1 MWIIRRIFILFF
13 FLLIN
18 IILFISHPIF
28 FRIMLILSSI
38 IIGVICIKINLS
50 WFFYLLVLV
59 FLGGVIILIIY
70 INTLAINEKFFFYK
84 ISNKALYIIIFI
96 FLFQIFYFKNLFWKI
111 NFSNYI
117 SIRLYESINL
127 LSLIFLILY
136 LLLTLIC
143 VVKLVK
149 FEYGPLIKRL

>member
-1 MWIIRRIFILFF
+1 VILII
-13 FLLIN
+13 
-18 IILFISHPIF
+18 
-28 FRIMLILSSI
+28 SSI
-38 IIGVICIKINLS
+38 IIGVMCIKINLS

-84 ISNKALYIIIFI
+84 INHKYLYLFIFI
-96 FLFQIFYFKNLFWKI
+96 FLLQIIFYKNFFLKI
-111 NFSNYI
+111 NFSNFI
-117 SIRLYESINL
+117 SISLYESINL
-127 LSLIFLILY
+127 LSLIFLIFY

>member
-1 MWIIRRIFILFF
+1 
-13 FLLIN
+13 
-18 IILFISHPIF
+18 
-28 FRIMLILSSI
+28 MLIISSI
-38 IIGVICIKINLS
+38 IIGIICIKINLS
-50 WFFYLLVLV
+50 RFFYLLVLV

-70 INTLAINEKFFFYK
+70 INTLAINEKFYFY
-84 ISNKALYIIIFI
+84 
-96 FLFQIFYFKNLFWKI
+96 KI
-111 NFSNYI
+111 NFSNSI
-117 SIRLYESINL
+117 SINLYESINF

>member
-1 MWIIRRIFILFF
+1 MVGI
-13 FLLIN
+13 
-18 IILFISHPIF
+18 
-28 FRIMLILSSI
+28 
-38 IIGVICIKINLS
+38 ICIKLNLS

-70 INTLAINEKFFFYK
+70 INTLAINEKFYFYK
-84 ISNKALYIIIFI
+84 VKNKFLYIIIFI
-96 FLFQIFYFKNLFWKI
+96 VIINTIFYKNFFLKVNLS
-111 NFSNYI
+111 NFI
-117 SIRLYESINL
+117 SIRLYNSINFMII
-127 LSLIFLILY
+127 IFLILY

>member
-1 MWIIRRIFILFF
+1 MII
-13 FLLIN
+13 
-18 IILFISHPIF
+18 
-28 FRIMLILSSI
+28 SSI
-38 IIGVICIKINLS
+38 IVGVICIKINLS

-59 FLGGVIILIIY
+59 FLGGVIVLIIY

-84 ISNKALYIIIFI
+84 FKYKFFYLVSFFLIIQIILY
-96 FLFQIFYFKNLFWKI
+96 KNILYKI
-111 NFSNYI
+111 NLSNFI
-117 SIRLYESINL
+117 SIGLYESINFIFL
-127 LSLIFLILY
+127 VFLILY

>member
-1 MWIIRRIFILFF
+1 M
-13 FLLIN
+13 
-18 IILFISHPIF
+18 
-28 FRIMLILSSI
+28 
-38 IIGVICIKINLS
+38 
-50 WFFYLLVLV
+50 V

-84 ISNKALYIIIFI
+84 ILNKSLYFLILIIIF
-96 FLFQIFYFKNLFWKI
+96 QIVFFKNFFFKI
-111 NFSNYI
+111 NFSNFI

-127 LSLIFLILY
+127 LSLLFLILY